1 MGTTA
6 QHLLRALGITLA
18 LALPSSA
25 WAGSR
30 TATMTVGVTIV
41 GSCTDTTDTT
51 GSPGVAC
58 STGTVR
64 PQIVQRVVLDNGQ
77 SVGQAGA
84 SESRAAGASSQHL
97 VTVVTY

>member
-18 LALPSSA
+18 LALPTA

-30 TATMTVGVTIV
+30 TAPMTVGVTID
-41 GSCTDTTDTT
+41 GSCTVSTDTT

-58 STGTVR
+58 STGTVQ
-64 PQIVQRVVLDNGQ
+64 PQIDQRVVLDNGQ

-84 SESRAAGASSQHL
+84 SEIRAAGASSQHL